1 MKSGSGVKPYGIFW
15 LTSSILAAPHADRS
29 VGVRADVFYF
39 VDQLDDLQPYAAF
52 LDSRDKSLVLYRWLC
67 HLLVEE
73 GSLDALP
80 CISDRLAAQRLRF
93 YCVHA
98 REPWSKRAVQKRR
111 CATAQIASDELR
123 QQRAGE
129 LELHMSRLHSR
140 EVACVARGHLSHLDE
155 LQWCAHSDLNHCPAP
170 STSAHRCSFL
180 PSQVTRSTPPSTTTA
195 AGRRLDAVGALP
207 PPLPPPWPLS
217 GSASRRPE
225 RGTLVRCAH
234 ACACH
239 QSPAIPD

>member
-93 YCVHA
+93 FIYSTVLYI
-98 REPWSKRAVQKRR
+98 KYNL
-111 CATAQIASDELR
+111 LR
-123 QQRAGE
+123 K
-129 LELHMSRLHSR
+129 
-140 EVACVARGHLSHLDE
+140 
-155 LQWCAHSDLNHCPAP
+155 
-170 STSAHRCSFL
+170 
-180 PSQVTRSTPPSTTTA
+180 
-195 AGRRLDAVGALP
+195 
-207 PPLPPPWPLS
+207 
-217 GSASRRPE
+217 
-225 RGTLVRCAH
+225 
-234 ACACH
+234 
-239 QSPAIPD
+239 